1 MQTCQTISFEE
12 LSLSPPFSFSAAV
25 VSPQIIAV
33 SFGTLISISRPIRI
47 QETLLREISPVHSR
61 FRIGRNCRRSVGEIT
76 QSVASRA
83 GASVRAML
91 DSNRTMPF
99 LMAHFRNGSFCDISA
114 ALGDVCSW
122 G

>member
-47 QETLLREISPVHSR
+47 QENLLREISPAILD
-61 FRIGRNCRRSVGEIT
+61 FALGEI
-76 QSVASRA
+76 AA
-83 GASVRAML
+83 GQWAKL
-91 DSNRTMPF
+91 HNRLRVGQGLQFGLCLTLIERCPF
-99 LMAHFRNGSFCDISA
+99 
-114 ALGDVCSW
+114 
-122 G
+122 